1 MSDEADI
8 ANDLM
13 QQMIDVGVKNAH
25 NKVQN
30 QENDTGQCIWCE
42 SPVKDTRRWCS
53 VECRNEFE
61 KYAK

>member
-8 ANDLM
+8 ANELM

-25 NKVQN
+25 NKVQST
-30 QENDTGQCIWCE
+30 ENETGHCIWCE
-42 SPVKDTRRWCS
+42 RPVKDKRRWCS

>member
-1 MSDEADI
+1 MSDEVDI
-8 ANDLM
+8 ANELM

-30 QENDTGQCIWCE
+30 KENDTGKCIWCE
-42 SPVKDTRRWCS
+42 RPVKDTRRWCS